1 MPYLIS
7 SRILDWLLLLGWSST
22 SQDVELLVL
31 RQKIAVLR
39 RTTPKP
45 HLDWANRAIIAALIR
60 LLPATLHSCR
70 LITPGTILRWHH
82 RLVAKK
88 QDG

>member
-7 SRILDWLLLLGWSST
+7 SRILDWLLLLSWSST
-22 SQDVELLVL
+22 SKDVELLVL

-39 RTTPKP
+39 RTAPKP
-45 HLDWANRAIIAALIR
+45 HLGWADRAILAALIR

-70 LITPGTILRWHH
+70 LVTPGTLLRGHR

-88 QDG
+88 QAG